1 MSREV
6 ERKYLVNNDDWRS
19 QAGPGIFYRQGYLST
34 DPDRNVRVRIGD
46 GKAVMTV
53 KGKGEAARDEFEWPI
68 PIQDAEQIL
77 SRIAIEPVIEKT
89 RYEIRDGE
97 LKWQI
102 DEYEGE
108 NGGLVVA
115 EVETEKD
122 PREIPKPQ
130 WLGEDVTD
138 DPRYSNASLVKRPYK
153 QTEKAGR

>member
-6 ERKYLVNNDDWRS
+6 EGKYLVKNDSGRS
-19 QAGPGIFYRQGYLST
+19 QAGPGKFYRQGYLST

-68 PIQDAEQIL
+68 PVKDAEQIL
-77 SRIAIEPVIEKT
+77 SRIAIKPVIEKT
-89 RYEIRDGE
+89 RYEIRDRD

-108 NGGLVVA
+108 NRGLVVA
-115 EVETEKD
+115 EVETDKD
-122 PREIPKPQ
+122 PLEVPKPQ
-130 WLGEDVTD
+130 WLSEDVTD
-138 DPRYSNASLVKRPYK
+138 DPRYSNASLVKQPYR

>member
-6 ERKYLVNNDDWRS
+6 ERKYLVRNDSWRT
-19 QAGPGIFYRQGYLST
+19 QAGPGVFYRQGYLST

-46 GKAVMTV
+46 GMAVMTV
-53 KGKGEAARDEFEWPI
+53 KGKGDAARDEFEWPI
-68 PIQDAEQIL
+68 PLNDAEQIL

-89 RYEIRDGE
+89 RYEIREDD

-108 NGGLVVA
+108 NRGLVVA
-115 EVETEKD
+115 EVETNKD
-122 PREIPKPQ
+122 PRDITKPQ

-138 DPRYSNASLVKRPYK
+138 DARYSNASLVKRPYR